1 MLLSSRTSLGI
12 LSLIYFYQKLWKLP
26 ICCSCQEMQINMDL
40 EARRYEREIICHIS
54 PVHWTLDFLLVC
66 LGNEFLRC
74 SQLDANVWH
83 VILRLMSGHSHVPRD
98 AWHVT
103 RDLGVRLARVWTPN
117 ERSGGAQGGGG
128 VDWTPHYQGSSIL
141 TLIMD
146 TVREEY
152 IKVLKM
158 PTGIR
163 TFWIYF

>member
-12 LSLIYFYQKLWKLP
+12 LSLIYLYQKLWKLP
-26 ICCSCQEMQINMDL
+26 ICCSCQVMEPGGGGEGGLQINMDL

-98 AWHVT
+98 TWHVT
-103 RDLGVRLARVWTPN
+103 SVSAWAECEHPMKGPEVPGAVAVWTGP
-117 ERSGGAQGGGG
+117 RITRGPQ
-128 VDWTPHYQGSSIL
+128 
-141 TLIMD
+141 
-146 TVREEY
+146 
-152 IKVLKM
+152 
-158 PTGIR
+158 
-163 TFWIYF
+163 FWHW

>member
-1 MLLSSRTSLGI
+1 MERGRWGG
-12 LSLIYFYQKLWKLP
+12 Q
-26 ICCSCQEMQINMDL
+26 QINMDL
-40 EARRYEREIICHIS
+40 EARRYEREIICCIS

-103 RDLGVRLARVWTPN
+103 SVSAWAECEHPMKGPEVPGAVAVWTGLSIT
-117 ERSGGAQGGGG
+117 R
-128 VDWTPHYQGSSIL
+128 VSSIL

-146 TVREEY
+146 TVCDEY
-152 IKVLKM
+152 LKLFKT
-158 PTGIR
+158 PTDPNFQILFLR
-163 TFWIYF
+163 IFAKWMFK